1 MNKDL
6 LIISSVLIAFSI
18 VVYFICKNKNRNP
31 WGWIIFTNLSGFIF
45 NFAPF
50 ILIIVLLFLPKTNQI
65 SGVSESERIKNIS
78 IMNKEEYINKIFEP
92 FFTTAR
98 DAGSRGLG
106 LAIVK
111 ALLEAHGGSIK
122 LMSLGRGT
130 SFQITLPSRV
140 S

>member
-1 MNKDL
+1 MTSLRSGVKLGLMNKDL

-78 IMNKEEYINKIFEP
+78 IMNKEEYINKYSDG
-92 FFTTAR
+92 THL
-98 DAGSRGLG
+98 SK
-106 LAIVK
+106 V
-111 ALLEAHGGSIK
+111 
-122 LMSLGRGT
+122 SLGDEWENKKK
-130 SFQITLPSRV
+130 SKSL
-140 S
+140 

>member
-6 LIISSVLIAFSI
+6 IIVSSVLIAFSI

-78 IMNKEEYINKIFEP
+78 NMTKEQYINKYSDG
-92 FFTTAR
+92 THL
-98 DAGSRGLG
+98 SKVNLG
-106 LAIVK
+106 DEWENK
-111 ALLEAHGGSIK
+111 KKSK
-122 LMSLGRGT
+122 SLWKN
-130 SFQITLPSRV
+130 F
-140 S
+140 

>member
-6 LIISSVLIAFSI
+6 IIVSSVLIAFSI

-65 SGVSESERIKNIS
+65 SGVSKSERIKDIPT
-78 IMNKEEYINKIFEP
+78 MTKEQYINMYSDGTHLSK
-92 FFTTAR
+92 
-98 DAGSRGLG
+98 
-106 LAIVK
+106 V
-111 ALLEAHGGSIK
+111 
-122 LMSLGRGT
+122 SLGDEWENKKK
-130 SFQITLPSRV
+130 SKSL
-140 S
+140 

>member
-1 MNKDL
+1 MTSLRGRVKLGLMNKDL

-65 SGVSESERIKNIS
+65 SGVSESERKKDVFKLS
-78 IMNKEEYINKIFEP
+78 KEEYVNKYNNGTHASKVNLESEWESENKIKEQ
-92 FFTTAR
+92 
-98 DAGSRGLG
+98 
-106 LAIVK
+106 
-111 ALLEAHGGSIK
+111 
-122 LMSLGRGT
+122 M
-130 SFQITLPSRV
+130 
-140 S
+140 